1 MTVPNLKVALKE
13 LDLPVNGK
21 KAELI
26 ERLKGVD
33 SIEEENNEEEASE
46 ETETIDFDYDSMTV
60 PNLKAALKE
69 QGLSV
74 SGKKAEL
81 IERLKEGSK

>member
-1 MTVPNLKVALKE
+1 MTVPNLKAALKE
-13 LDLPVNGK
+13 QGLSVSGK

-26 ERLKGVD
+26 ERLKGVG
-33 SIEEENNEEEASE
+33 SIEEENSEEEVSE
-46 ETETIDFDYDSMTV
+46 ETETIDIDYDSMTV

-81 IERLKEGSK
+81 IERLKGDSE

>member
-1 MTVPNLKVALKE
+1 
-13 LDLPVNGK
+13 
-21 KAELI
+21 
-26 ERLKGVD
+26 VD
-33 SIEEENNEEEASE
+33 SIEEENSEEEASE
-46 ETETIDFDYDSMTV
+46 ETETIDIDYDSMTV